1 MLKIKSF
8 FKNFQNL
15 KTLAKDDKRIE
26 EAIKSKITFKSS
38 LIFFAVSNVGM
49 LLYFVIK
56 YNENNY
62 DLSLTR
68 YISRKTGSIGNITI
82 PQWLRK
88 YVYEGYMKMYSVD
101 KEEILDQNLENYTT
115 IKEFFTR
122 KIDVIIKFFI
132 YIA

>member
-115 IKEFFTR
+115 IKDFFTR
-122 KIDVIIKFFI
+122 KIDVIIKE
-132 YIA
+132 